1 MSVNRDNEL
10 QILKDSLAESQ
21 MIQSALYRITEIAS
35 ETDSLNEFYKAI
47 HFSIKELMYAD
58 NLYVVLLNKDKHE
71 LQFVYFV
78 DIEDDVDI
86 KELLSLP
93 VQISEK
99 SMTGHLLESGEMVH
113 RNKKE
118 MLEMQLRGIIQIQ
131 GPPAIDWLGVPLKY
145 KEKTLGALVVQSY
158 NRKFVYKDRDEKI
171 LQFVCRQ
178 IALVLKR
185 KQSEQALF
193 DINSKLEETIE
204 IRTSDLVKSK
214 EAAEFANKSKSEFLA
229 NVTHELRTPMHAI
242 LSFSAQGIKKKNDG
256 DIERLGK
263 YFERINQSGTR
274 LLEFVN
280 DILDLSKLEA
290 GKQIFSLEENNLME
304 VLSGAIQQLEFQ
316 FKEKNITVDIKTD
329 ENLQNG
335 YFDRSSIH
343 QVITNLLAN
352 AIKYSPDNA
361 RVYIQILH
369 ASMVLGRRET
379 DNEEQPA
386 LCFCIEDEGIGI
398 PATELD
404 SVFDMFIQSSHTD
417 TGAGG
422 TGLGLA
428 ISKEIITNHHG
439 KIWAENSEGRGAKFY
454 FIIPTS
460 GY

>member
-1 MSVNRDNEL
+1 MSDSIEDEL
-10 QILKDSLAESQ
+10 QSLKDSLAESQ
-21 MIQSALYRITEIAS
+21 MIQNALYRITEIAS
-35 ETDSLNEFYKAI
+35 ETDSLSDFYKAI
-47 HFSIKELMYAD
+47 HLSIKELMYAD
-58 NLYVVLLNKDKHE
+58 NLYIVLFNEDKNE

-78 DIEDDVDI
+78 DTEDDVNVD
-86 KELLSLP
+86 ELLSLP
-93 VQISEK
+93 EQISEK
-99 SMTGHLLESGEMVH
+99 SMTGYLLESGQMVH
-113 RNKKE
+113 RSKKE
-118 MLEMQLRGIIQIQ
+118 MLEMRLQGIIQFH
-131 GPPAIDWLGVPLKY
+131 GPAAIDWLGVPLKY

-158 NRKFVYKDRDEKI
+158 NREFIYKEREEKI

-193 DINSKLEETIE
+193 EINSKLEETIE

-242 LSFSAQGIKKKNDG
+242 LSFSSQGIKKTNDG
-256 DIERLGK
+256 DIARLGK
-263 YFERINQSGTR
+263 YFERINQSGAR

-290 GKQIFSLEENNLME
+290 GKQLFSLDENDLMG
-304 VLSGAIQQLEFQ
+304 VLNEAIQQLEFQ
-316 FKEKNITVDIKTD
+316 FKEKNITIDIKTD
-329 ENLQNG
+329 KNLQNG
-335 YFDRSSIH
+335 YFDKSSIH

-352 AIKYSPDNA
+352 AIKFSPNNA

-379 DNEEQPA
+379 DREEQPA
-386 LCFCIEDEGIGI
+386 LCFSIEDEGIGI
-398 PATELD
+398 PANELD

-428 ISKEIITNHHG
+428 ISKEIINNHHG
-439 KIWAENSEGRGAKFY
+439 KIWAENSESRGAKFY
-454 FIIPTS
+454 FIIPAS